1 MSFPAASQPRG
12 TGLIVVSS
20 LFSSDRLADEFILA
34 MNDDQLLRY
43 SRQIMLPGLDI
54 EGQEKLLDSRVLI
67 VGLGGLG
74 SPAAMY
80 LAGAGIG
87 TLVLADFDRVELSNL
102 QRQIIHRSTDIGRL
116 KVDSATTAI
125 QALNPEV
132 RVEPITKT
140 LDSDNLPTLVETVDL
155 VVDGSDNFA
164 TRYAVNAACVAARR
178 PLVSGS
184 VIRMEGQ
191 VAVFRTDRPGEP
203 CYHCVYPEAGEAG
216 ETCSETG
223 VLAPLP
229 GVIGSIQA
237 VEAIKSLTRLGQP
250 LDSRLLIVEAMT
262 MQFRILRLRSDP
274 KCPICSAPGSVAP
287 GTPSTTATAGLTS

>member
-1 MSFPAASQPRG
+1 
-12 TGLIVVSS
+12 
-20 LFSSDRLADEFILA
+20 

-54 EGQEKLLDSRVLI
+54 EGQEKLQNTRVLI

-87 TLVLADFDRVELSNL
+87 TLVLTDFDRVELSNL
-102 QRQIIHRSTDIGRL
+102 QRQIIHRTADIDRL
-116 KVDSATTAI
+116 KVDSAADAI
-125 QALNPEV
+125 RALNPEV
-132 RVEPITKT
+132 QVELVTET
-140 LDSDNLPTLVETVDL
+140 LDTENLPTLAEDVDL
-155 VVDGSDNFA
+155 VVDGSDNFT
-164 TRYAVNAACVAARR
+164 TRYAVNAACVVTGR

-191 VAVFRTDRPGEP
+191 VTVLRADRPGEP
-203 CYHCVYPEAGEAG
+203 CYHCVYPNAGEAG

-223 VLAPLP
+223 VMAPLP

-237 VEAIKSLTRLGQP
+237 VEVIKVVLGLGQP
-250 LDSRLLIVEAMT
+250 LDSRLLVVNAMD
-262 MQFRILRLRSDP
+262 MHFRVLRLRSDP
-274 KCPICSAPGSVAP
+274 QCPVCGVPARGAAASSVNAGS
-287 GTPSTTATAGLTS
+287 

>member
-1 MSFPAASQPRG
+1 
-12 TGLIVVSS
+12 
-20 LFSSDRLADEFILA
+20 

-54 EGQEKLLDSRVLI
+54 EGQEKLHASRVLI

-102 QRQIIHRSTDIGRL
+102 QRQIIHRTADIGRL
-116 KVDSATTAI
+116 KVDSAADAI
-125 QALNPEV
+125 RALNPEV
-132 RVEPITKT
+132 GVESITT
-140 LDSDNLPTLVETVDL
+140 ALDSDNLPALVKAVDL
-155 VVDGSDNFA
+155 VLDGCDNFA

-191 VAVFRTDRPGEP
+191 VAVLRADRTGEP

-223 VLAPLP
+223 VMAPLP

-237 VEAIKSLTRLGQP
+237 VEAIKVLVGLGQP
-250 LDSRLLIVEAMT
+250 LDSRLLVINAMD

-274 KCPICSAPGSVAP
+274 QCPICGAPARGIAAN
-287 GTPSTTATAGLTS
+287 GRGGF